1 MDLVWCGLDV
11 GIKAV
16 EPDWISLWCFLCL
29 LWSSFS
35 CINVSPLS
43 PSTRSTP
50 TRVQSHA
57 AADSINY
64 DVQTFGSSLPVKVME
79 ALTMADGKFRFS
91 VCSNHRIRSLFSAER
106 FRVRVGSSS
115 GRPDLREG
123 EWEWLGLDGLW
134 RETDHLEDLPDCR
147 GQGTAPP
154 QSTQTVGK
162 QSH

>member
-1 MDLVWCGLDV
+1 M
-11 GIKAV
+11 
-16 EPDWISLWCFLCL
+16 
-29 LWSSFS
+29 
-35 CINVSPLS
+35 
-43 PSTRSTP
+43 
-50 TRVQSHA
+50 QSHA

-123 EWEWLGLDGLW
+123 E
-134 RETDHLEDLPDCR
+134 
-147 GQGTAPP
+147 
-154 QSTQTVGK
+154 
-162 QSH
+162 